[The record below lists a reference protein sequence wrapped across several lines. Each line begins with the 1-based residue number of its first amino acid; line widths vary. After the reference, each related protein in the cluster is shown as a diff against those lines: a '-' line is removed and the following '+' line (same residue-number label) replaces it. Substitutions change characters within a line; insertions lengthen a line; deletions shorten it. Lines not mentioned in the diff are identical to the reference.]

1 MDKAIVVYKSLYGN
15 SKRYAKWIGEELNC
29 PVFKTSKLNL
39 DKYKEYD
46 TVIIG
51 GGIYTGDINGVRFFT
66 TNFENFKDKNIIVF
80 TVGIMDPEVSDQFK
94 VIIDHNFS
102 KEMQKKIKFFHLRG
116 DLIYRKLNPIHK
128 LAMSLLRKALKNKPE
143 SERTPEDIIIL
154 GLKERDYLYTKKENI
169 TPLVE
174 YVKWL

>member
-1 MDKAIVVYKSLYGN
+1 MNKTIVIYKSLYGN

-39 DKYKEYD
+39 NKYKEYD

-51 GGIYTGDINGVRFFT
+51 GGIYTGDI
-66 TNFENFKDKNIIVF
+66 
-80 TVGIMDPEVSDQFK
+80 
-94 VIIDHNFS
+94 IDHNFS
-102 KEMQKKIKFFHLRG
+102 KEMQEKITFFHLRG

-143 SERTPEDIIIL
+143 NELTQEDIIIL
-154 GLKERDYLYTKKENI
+154 GLKENEYLYTKKENI
-169 TPLVE
+169 TPLVD
-174 YVKWL
+174 YVRGLEC